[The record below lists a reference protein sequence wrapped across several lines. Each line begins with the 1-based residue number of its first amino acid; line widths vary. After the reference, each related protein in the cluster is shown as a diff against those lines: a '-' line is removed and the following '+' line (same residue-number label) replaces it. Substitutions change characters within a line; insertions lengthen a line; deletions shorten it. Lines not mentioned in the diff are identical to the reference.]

1 MIDPLFNFKT
11 IPAGSI
17 LMAPEANDNQGVDQ
31 LRSLPSS
38 LQKMLASERT
48 GAYIRGLTK
57 TYDVP
62 LEQAPQIAF
71 MVLQIAVGEK
81 PLGQLGGMLSS
92 ELKLANDKAQKMAQE
107 IEKELFGPVMLEFN
121 KYLQDK
127 KAMKPGVMD
136 KMRVAPQN
144 VLNLKEV
151 PKPPAAPLPPAAPKP
166 PLLHI

>member
-1 MIDPLFNFKT
+1 MVDSLFSFKT
-11 IPAGSI
+11 IPAGSLLIGSETNDAPYTGQLNI
-17 LMAPEANDNQGVDQ
+17 LPD
-31 LRSLPSS
+31 SLK
-38 LQKMLASERT
+38 KMLISERT

-57 TYDVP
+57 TYDVA

-81 PLGQLGGMLSS
+81 PLGQLGGMISS
-92 ELKLANDKAQKMAQE
+92 ELKLANDKAQKMATE

-121 KYLQDK
+121 KYLQDT